1 MTPGLWEMIGSGV
14 IETLQMTVISTFLA
28 YIIGLPLG
36 IALVVS
42 AKEHILQNRL
52 VNLVLGVVM
61 NVFRSIPFLI
71 LLVVLIPFTRFV
83 TGSSIGTTATIIPLT
98 VGAIP
103 IVARMVESSLKEVPA
118 GIIEAAKSMGASPV
132 SIIFRFLIPEAMPSL
147 LLGATINLATV
158 LGYSAM
164 AGCIGGGGLGA
175 IALNYGYYRYQ
186 KDILFI
192 TVAILIIIVQAF
204 QESGTLLANK
214 KRHS

>member
-1 MTPGLWEMIGSGV
+1 MTLELWNMIGSGV

-28 YIIGLPLG
+28 YVIGLPLG
-36 IALVVS
+36 ILLVVT
-42 AKEHILQNRL
+42 AKGHILQNRV
-52 VNLVLGVVM
+52 VNLVFGTVM
-61 NVFRSIPFLI
+61 NIFRSIPFLI

-83 TGSSIGTTATIIPLT
+83 TGSSIGTTATIVPLT
-98 VGAIP
+98 VGTIP
-103 IVARMVESSLKEVPA
+103 IVARMVESSLKEVSA
-118 GIIEAAKSMGASPV
+118 GIIEAAQSMGASPV

-204 QESGTLLANK
+204 QEAGTLLANK
-214 KRHS
+214 KKHS

>member
-1 MTPGLWEMIGSGV
+1 MTPELWGMIGNGV
-14 IETLQMTVISTFLA
+14 LETLQMTIISTILA
-28 YIIGLPLG
+28 YVIGLPLG
-36 IALVVS
+36 IGLVVT
-42 AKEHILQNRL
+42 AKEQILQNRI
-52 VNLVLGVVM
+52 VYTALGAVM
-61 NVFRSIPFLI
+61 NILRSIPFLI
-71 LLVVLIPFTRFV
+71 LLVVLIPFTRLV
-83 TGSSIGTTATIIPLT
+83 TGSSIGTTATIVPLT

-118 GIIEAAKSMGASPV
+118 GIREAAESMGASPG

-204 QESGTLLANK
+204 QETGTLLANK

>member
-1 MTPGLWEMIGSGV
+1 MTLELWKMIGSGV
-14 IETLQMTVISTFLA
+14 IETLQMTVISTIFA
-28 YIIGLPLG
+28 YVIGLPLG
-36 IALVVS
+36 IALVVT
-42 AKEHILQNRL
+42 AKAHILQNRV
-52 VNLVLGVVM
+52 VNLVLGTVM
-61 NVFRSIPFLI
+61 NIFRSIPFLI

-83 TGSSIGTTATIIPLT
+83 TGSSIGTTATIVPLT
-98 VGAIP
+98 VGTIP

-118 GIIEAAKSMGASPV
+118 GIIEAAQSMGASPV

-204 QESGTLLANK
+204 QEAGTLLANK

>member
-1 MTPGLWEMIGSGV
+1 
-14 IETLQMTVISTFLA
+14 MTVISTILA
-28 YIIGLPLG
+28 YVIGLPLG
-36 IALVVS
+36 IALVVT
-42 AKEHILQNRL
+42 AKEHILQNRV
-52 VNLVLGVVM
+52 VNLVLDMVM
-61 NVFRSIPFLI
+61 NIFRSIPFLI

-83 TGSSIGTTATIIPLT
+83 TGASIGTTATIVPLT
-98 VGAIP
+98 VGTIP

-118 GIIEAAKSMGASPV
+118 GIIEAAQSMGASPV

-204 QESGTLLANK
+204 QEAGTLLANK

>member
-1 MTPGLWEMIGSGV
+1 MTSELWKMIGSGV
-14 IETLQMTVISTFLA
+14 VETLQMTVISTILA
-28 YIIGLPLG
+28 YVIGLPLG
-36 IALVVS
+36 IALVVT
-42 AKEHILQNRL
+42 AKEHILQNRV
-52 VNLVLGVVM
+52 VNLVLDMVM
-61 NVFRSIPFLI
+61 NIFRSIPFLI

-83 TGSSIGTTATIIPLT
+83 TGASIGTTATIVPLT
-98 VGAIP
+98 VGTIP

-118 GIIEAAKSMGASPV
+118 GIIEAAQSMGASPV

-204 QESGTLLANK
+204 QETGTLLADK

>member
-1 MTPGLWEMIGSGV
+1 MTPELWEMIGNGV
-14 IETLQMTVISTFLA
+14 LETLQMTVISTFLA
-28 YIIGLPLG
+28 YVIGLPLG
-36 IALVVS
+36 IGLIVTS
-42 AKEHILQNRL
+42 KEHILQNRAA
-52 VNLVLGVVM
+52 NLVLGTAM
-61 NVFRSIPFLI
+61 NIFRSIPFLI

-83 TGSSIGTTATIIPLT
+83 TGSSIGTTATIVPLT

-103 IVARMVESSLKEVPA
+103 IVARMVESSLKEVPS
-118 GIIEAAKSMGASPV
+118 GIVEAAESMGASPV

-204 QESGTLLANK
+204 QEAGTLIANK

>member
-1 MTPGLWEMIGSGV
+1 MTSQLWVLIGNGV
-14 IETLQMTVISTFLA
+14 LETLQMTVSATILA
-28 YIIGLPLG
+28 YLIGLPIG
-36 IALVVS
+36 IALVVT
-42 AKEHILQNRL
+42 AKEHILQNRI
-52 VNLVLGVVM
+52 VNLVLGVLM
-61 NVFRSIPFLI
+61 NIFRSIPFLI

-83 TGSSIGTTATIIPLT
+83 TGSSIGTTATIVPLT

-103 IVARMVESSLKEVPA
+103 IVARMVESSLKEVPS
-118 GIIEAAKSMGASPV
+118 GIVEAAQSMGASPI
-132 SIIFRFLIPEAMPSL
+132 SIIFRFIIPEAMPSL

-186 KDILFI
+186 QDILFI
-192 TVAILIIIVQAF
+192 TVAILIIIVQVF

>member
-1 MTPGLWEMIGSGV
+1 MRPGLWKMIGNGV
-14 IETLQMTVISTFLA
+14 IETLQMTVISTILA
-28 YIIGLPLG
+28 YVIGLPLG
-36 IALVVS
+36 ILLIVTS
-42 AKEHILQNRL
+42 KRHILQNR
-52 VNLVLGVVM
+52 VINLVLGTVM
-61 NVFRSIPFLI
+61 NIFRSIPFLI

-83 TGSSIGTTATIIPLT
+83 TGSSIGTTATIVPLT
-98 VGAIP
+98 VGTIP

-118 GIIEAAKSMGASPV
+118 GIIEAAEAMGAPPV

-186 KDILFI
+186 KDILLI
-192 TVAILIIIVQAF
+192 TVAILIIIVHAF
-204 QESGTLLANK
+204 QEAGTLLANK